1 MEVITPYLHR
11 MFIDEKIIIPE
22 QNTPELISQASDV
35 FNLWIDPDFSK
46 WLDYEE
52 GPSSET
58 EVAVYEQ
65 AKDANFKEMF
75 YSLKYP
81 MKELYLKQSQL
92 KWFCKNNYVYL
103 RREGRSTFVPLKS
116 ETHRYYIAN
125 IVTLFGGMYI
135 DVFRY
140 SNVTT
145 RFLSSSK
152 NRIIVRVP

>member
-1 MEVITPYLHR
+1 MVVETPFLQR

-22 QNTPELISQASDV
+22 QNSSELISRASDV
-35 FNLWIDPDFSK
+35 FKLWIDPDFSK

-52 GPSSET
+52 GPSSGT

-81 MKELYLKQSQL
+81 MKDLYLKQSQL

-103 RREGRSTFVPLKS
+103 RREGRSTFVPLRS

-125 IVTLFGGMYI
+125 IVILFGGMFI
-135 DVFRY
+135 DVFRF
-140 SNVTT
+140 STVTT
-145 RFLSSSK
+145 KFLASRK
-152 NRIIVRVP
+152 NRIIVRMP